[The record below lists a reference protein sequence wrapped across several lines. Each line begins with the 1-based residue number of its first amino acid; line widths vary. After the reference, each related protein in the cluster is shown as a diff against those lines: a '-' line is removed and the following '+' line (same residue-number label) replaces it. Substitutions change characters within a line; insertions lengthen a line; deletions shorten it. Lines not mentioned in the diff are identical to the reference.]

1 MKTTVMKIPY
11 HCLALVVLTFFAPS
25 VGFGQVVKKCPTVWI
40 AGPTTEVE
48 AGTSIVFTAQ
58 LTGLNPTTQPKFRW
72 ELSAG
77 TIMVGQGTAS
87 VTVDTTGLGGVVVT
101 ARVFVGGVSKDCPTQ
116 ASRSSN
122 VLPSGFVCGLP
133 FDSYGDIGFEDEKAR
148 LDNFAI
154 QLLNQETST
163 GYIFVYAGRRSYE
176 GEAAER
182 LLRAKDYLVK
192 KRRIPAVRIITID
205 GGYKEDLD
213 VTLMIAPQGATA
225 PVAMPTLSPGEIEL
239 TKPRP

>member
-1 MKTTVMKIPY
+1 MKIPF
-11 HCLALVVLTFFAPS
+11 HHLVLVVLTFFAPT
-25 VGFGQVVKKCPTVWI
+25 VGFAQVVKKCPTIWVD
-40 AGPTTEVE
+40 GPTTEVE
-48 AGTSIVFTAQ
+48 AGTSIVFTAR
-58 LTGLNPTTQPKFRW
+58 LTGLSAMTQPKFRW

-87 VTVDTTGLGGVVVT
+87 VTVDSTGLGGAVVT
-101 ARVFVGGVSKDCPTQ
+101 AKVFVGGVSRDCPTQ

-122 VLPSGFVCGLP
+122 VLLSGFACGLP
-133 FDSYGDIGFEDEKAR
+133 FDSYGDIDFEDEKAR
-148 LDNFAI
+148 LDNFVI
-154 QLLNQETST
+154 QLFNQETST

-192 KRRIPAVRIITID
+192 HRRMSPERIITID
-205 GGYKEDLD
+205 GGYKEDLA